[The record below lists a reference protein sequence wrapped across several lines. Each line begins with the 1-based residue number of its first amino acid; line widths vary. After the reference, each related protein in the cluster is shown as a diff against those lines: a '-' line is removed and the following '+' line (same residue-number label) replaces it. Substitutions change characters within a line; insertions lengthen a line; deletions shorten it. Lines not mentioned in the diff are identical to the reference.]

1 MKALLFLNLLLGLLF
16 SSNLLAREDLP
27 IFKEEQII
35 ESSGPEQKKWEFAEG
50 LQHSVEIIETDPDT
64 GIDQAVFDTRDD
76 DHRYTLAFYFN
87 ANPLKV
93 TDLLGGEFTYGYK
106 FKGGE
111 HFELF
116 MSSHLINLTSLS
128 DLIGSA
134 SSKGLFMSGGFGFGL
149 RGHLIQYFIDSK
161 YIFET
166 LSGYF
171 TYNLLSS
178 SELDGKYTGPGI
190 KASYGIHQRVG
201 KTVHYGLKVA
211 YDVASVRRPALT
223 ATETTG
229 ERALILKAL
238 SLGLELTLY
247 Y

>member
-1 MKALLFLNLLLGLLF
+1 MKALFFLNLLLKLLF
-16 SSNLLAREDLP
+16 SGNVLANEDLP
-27 IFKEEQII
+27 IFKEQQII
-35 ESSGPEQKKWEFAEG
+35 ESSALEQKKFEFGEG
-50 LQHSVEIIETDPDT
+50 LQHGVEIIETDPDT
-64 GIDQAVFDTRDD
+64 GIDQAIFDTRND

-87 ANPLKV
+87 ANPLKI

-116 MSSHLINLTSLS
+116 ISSYLANLASLS
-128 DLIGSA
+128 DLNGSA
-134 SSKGLFMSGGFGFGL
+134 SSKGLLMSGGFGFGL

-166 LSGYF
+166 LSGYL

-178 SELDGKYTGPGI
+178 SDLASKYLGPGI
-190 KASYGIHQRVG
+190 KAVYGIHQRIG

-223 ATETTG
+223 AAETTG